1 MQMRDMPSPTVRPA
15 TLDDVD
21 FLCHVLYLTHLQ
33 DHPERAAQPEED
45 WVETLRAA
53 HTHDLQ
59 GKVKDSTMYVI
70 QVGTERVGRLRVV
83 RTTERH
89 ELAGIQIV
97 PDYQGQGI
105 GTSVITTILQEASE
119 RAVPVELRVNK
130 DNADAERLYARLGFR
145 RRGEEGDDYW
155 MTTVSS

>member
-1 MQMRDMPSPTVRPA
+1 MRDMTSLTVRPA

-21 FLCHVLYLTHLQ
+21 FLCHVLYLTHVQ
-33 DHPERAAQPEED
+33 DYPECVAQPEEA
-45 WVETLRAA
+45 WAESLRAA

-59 GKVKDSTMYVI
+59 GKVKASTLYVI

-105 GTSVITTILQEASE
+105 GTSIITTILQEASE
-119 RAVPVELRVNK
+119 RAVAVELRVNK
-130 DNADAERLYARLGFR
+130 DNPDAERLYARLGFR
-145 RRGEEGDDYW
+145 RCGKEGDDYW
-155 MTTVSS
+155 MTTASS

>member
-1 MQMRDMPSPTVRPA
+1 MMHMPSPTMRPA
-15 TLDDVD
+15 TLHDVD

-33 DHPERAAQPEED
+33 DHPECAAEPEDAWAES
-45 WVETLRAA
+45 LRAA

-59 GKVKDSTMYVI
+59 GKVKASTLYVV

-105 GTSVITTILQEASE
+105 GTSIITTILQEASE
-119 RAVPVELRVNK
+119 RAVAVELRVNK
-130 DNADAERLYARLGFR
+130 DNPDAERLYARLGFR
-145 RRGEEGDDYW
+145 RCGKEGDDYW
-155 MTTVSS
+155 MTTASG

>member
-1 MQMRDMPSPTVRPA
+1 MRDMPSPTMRPA
-15 TLDDVD
+15 TPDDVD

-33 DHPERAAQPEED
+33 DHPECAAQPEKD
-45 WVETLRAA
+45 WAESLRAA

-59 GKVKDSTMYVI
+59 GKVEASTLYVI
-70 QVGTERVGRLRVV
+70 QAGTERVGRLRVV

-105 GTSVITTILQEASE
+105 GTSIITTILQEASE
-119 RAVPVELRVNK
+119 RAIPVELRVNK
-130 DNADAERLYARLGFR
+130 DNADAERLYTRLGFR
-145 RRGEEGDDYW
+145 RCGEEGDDYW

>member
-1 MQMRDMPSPTVRPA
+1 MRDMPSPTVRLA

-33 DHPERAAQPEED
+33 DHPECAAQREEA
-45 WVETLRAA
+45 WAESLRAA

-59 GKVKDSTMYVI
+59 GKGKASTLYVV
-70 QVGTERVGRLRVV
+70 QVGIERVGRLRVV

-89 ELAGIQIV
+89 ELAGVQIV

-105 GTSVITTILQEASE
+105 GTSIITTILQEASE
-119 RAVPVELRVNK
+119 KAVPVELRVN
-130 DNADAERLYARLGFR
+130 
-145 RRGEEGDDYW
+145 
-155 MTTVSS
+155 

>member
-1 MQMRDMPSPTVRPA
+1 
-15 TLDDVD
+15 
-21 FLCHVLYLTHLQ
+21 
-33 DHPERAAQPEED
+33 
-45 WVETLRAA
+45 
-53 HTHDLQ
+53 
-59 GKVKDSTMYVI
+59 MYVI

>member
-1 MQMRDMPSPTVRPA
+1 MRDMPSPTVRPA
-15 TLDDVD
+15 TPDDVD

-33 DHPERAAQPEED
+33 DHPECAAQPEKD
-45 WVETLRAA
+45 WAESLRAA

-59 GKVKDSTMYVI
+59 GKVKASTLYVI
-70 QVGTERVGRLRVV
+70 QAGTERVGRLRVV

-105 GTSVITTILQEASE
+105 GTSIITTILQEASE
-119 RAVPVELRVNK
+119 RAIPVELRVNK
-130 DNADAERLYARLGFR
+130 DNADAERLYTRLGFR
-145 RRGEEGDDYW
+145 RCGEEGNDYW

>member
-1 MQMRDMPSPTVRPA
+1 MRDMPSPTVRLA

-33 DHPERAAQPEED
+33 DHPECAAQREEA
-45 WVETLRAA
+45 WAESLRAA

-59 GKVKDSTMYVI
+59 GKGKASTLYVVQI
-70 QVGTERVGRLRVV
+70 GIERVGRLRVV

-89 ELAGIQIV
+89 ELAGVQIV

-105 GTSVITTILQEASE
+105 GTSIITTILQEASE
-119 RAVPVELRVNK
+119 KAVPVELRVNK
-130 DNADAERLYARLGFR
+130 DNSDAERLYARLGFR
-145 RRGEEGDDYW
+145 RCGEEGDDYW